1 MEGMKAVK
9 LPGAVANL
17 QQGSID
23 CVQCSDSEYLLVV
36 TGKLAFKDILKD
48 FTQVFVLSELRCTG
62 KNTDTGVKKVVFYVR
77 SEVLTIHGSEEEEV
91 GETVKDPVTSEQSEA
106 KTVERKE
113 TPAPAESRQEERRPR
128 YASQASGHGDGE
140 TDERPKERRP
150 IFAKNL
156 VEDVNEEDIREAFSP
171 FGEIYQV
178 KIFPEKRYATVSF
191 PKENGN
197 YNVHEVFDRITKEN
211 PHFTI
216 RGAAVRL
223 EPFNCRCVVFCISR
237 SES

>member
-1 MEGMKAVK
+1 MDY
-9 LPGAVANL
+9 
-17 QQGSID
+17 S
-23 CVQCSDSEYLLVV
+23 
-36 TGKLAFKDILKD
+36 
-48 FTQVFVLSELRCTG
+48 
-62 KNTDTGVKKVVFYVR
+62 
-77 SEVLTIHGSEEEEV
+77 
-91 GETVKDPVTSEQSEA
+91 
-106 KTVERKE
+106 
-113 TPAPAESRQEERRPR
+113 
-128 YASQASGHGDGE
+128 
-140 TDERPKERRP
+140 

-156 VEDVNEEDIREAFSP
+156 VEDVNEEDIREAFSVRSRRD
-171 FGEIYQV
+171 IHSQV

>member
-1 MEGMKAVK
+1 MDY
-9 LPGAVANL
+9 
-17 QQGSID
+17 S
-23 CVQCSDSEYLLVV
+23 
-36 TGKLAFKDILKD
+36 
-48 FTQVFVLSELRCTG
+48 
-62 KNTDTGVKKVVFYVR
+62 
-77 SEVLTIHGSEEEEV
+77 
-91 GETVKDPVTSEQSEA
+91 
-106 KTVERKE
+106 
-113 TPAPAESRQEERRPR
+113 
-128 YASQASGHGDGE
+128 
-140 TDERPKERRP
+140 

-156 VEDVNEEDIREAFSP
+156 VEDVNEEDIREAFSVRSRRDIHSQP